1 MATITYKH
9 PTPTSTTETELAA
22 HSGHAITSAEPL
34 ASHLYD
40 RAEVGPMMA
49 VTFADGFQAQ
59 VFADELTEG
68 PEPAAAEPGAVSAD
82 QDSPGLTLEQIS
94 LVGSA
99 KWLLS
104 NADEPEGPDYERA
117 LVELIATHVL
127 GDVELSTT
135 ARKLLGRD

>member
-22 HSGHAITSAEPL
+22 HSGQAITSAEPL

-59 VFADELTEG
+59 VFADELTES
-68 PEPAAAEPGAVSAD
+68 PEPAPAD
-82 QDSPGLTLEQIS
+82 QGSPGLTLEQIS

-127 GDVELSTT
+127 GDVELSGP
-135 ARKLLGRD
+135 ARKLLGKG